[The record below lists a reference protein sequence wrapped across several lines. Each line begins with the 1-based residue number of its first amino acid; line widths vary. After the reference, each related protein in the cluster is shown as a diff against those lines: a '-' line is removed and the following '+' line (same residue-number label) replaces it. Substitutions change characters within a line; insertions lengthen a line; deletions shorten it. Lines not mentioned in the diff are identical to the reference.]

1 MLDALPQPFSIRKQS
16 GLSTRHIAG
25 RSSSATASISNK
37 ALRIRP
43 NESLSQAEG
52 EAEIVV
58 DGGEGDVGGVPLP
71 AL

>member
-1 MLDALPQPFSIRKQS
+1 MHCRNLSRSANNLVSQP
-16 GLSTRHIAG
+16 RHIAG